1 MRILIVSQ
9 YFYPEN
15 FKINDITFFLKSK
28 GFDIT
33 VLTSKPNYPQ
43 GRFFKGYNFFSKNTE
58 IINGVKIIR
67 VPTIP
72 RLNGGALGM
81 ILNYSSFLF
90 FSFLV
95 FLLRIKNKYDL
106 VFATLLTPATSLLPM
121 IWIKKRFKIP
131 VILWVL
137 DLWPD
142 SFYANTNYRIKP
154 IDYIIEKI
162 TNKVYNNSDSILIS
176 SNYFRKPIIKRLNL
190 TKRFIFFP
198 NWAEDVF
205 YDKIKE
211 NSKVQFTFP
220 DGYNIVFTGNI
231 GESQGFEDI
240 IEAAKLTLNTS
251 INWILI
257 GDGRKKDWIET
268 QIKEHNIK
276 NIYIPGRFPLESM
289 PSFFFRADALLITL
303 KKDEVFSNTL
313 PAKLQPYLTS
323 GKPILGNLS
332 GEGLDIIQANKIGL
346 GCNPGNS
353 KQLSK
358 LAKEMALF
366 SKSKLSEIKKNCLKL
381 NEKNFKKEKIFST
394 LLNEIKIYK
403 NENHNNYS
411 E

>member
-15 FKINDITFFLKSK
+15 FKINDIAFFLKSK
-28 GFDIT
+28 GFDVT
-33 VLTSKPNYPQ
+33 VLTSKPNYPE
-43 GRFFKGYNFFSKNTE
+43 GRFFKGYNFFNKNTE

-81 ILNYSSFLF
+81 ILNYLSFLF
-90 FSFLV
+90 FGFFV
-95 FLLRIKNKYDL
+95 FLFKIKNEYDL

-142 SFYANTNYRIKP
+142 SFYANTGFRINLVSKL
-154 IDYIIEKI
+154 IEKI
-162 TNKVYNNSDSILIS
+162 SDQVYNNADSIFIS
-176 SNYFRKPIIKRLNL
+176 SNYFRKPIIKRLNS
-190 TKRFIFFP
+190 TKRFSFFP
-198 NWAEDVF
+198 NWAEDIF
-205 YDKIKE
+205 YNKIKKT
-211 NSKVQFTFP
+211 SLDQFNYPEGF
-220 DGYNIVFTGNI
+220 NIVFTGNI

-240 IEAAKLTLNTS
+240 VEAAKMTSHTS

-257 GDGRKKDWIET
+257 GDGRKRDWIKS
-268 QIKEHNIK
+268 QIEDHNIK
-276 NIYIPGRFPLESM
+276 NIYIPGRYPLELM
-289 PSFFFRADALLITL
+289 PSYFSLADILLITL

-332 GEGLDIIQANKIGL
+332 GEGLDIIQNNSIGL
-346 GCNPGNS
+346 ACDPGNPA
-353 KQLSK
+353 QLAN
-358 LAKEMALF
+358 LAIEMSLF
-366 SKSKLSEIKKNCLKL
+366 TKTKISEIRKNCLDL
-381 NEKNFKKEKIFST
+381 NENIFNKEEIFKT
-394 LLNEIKIYK
+394 LMSEI
-403 NENHNNYS
+403 NYYNK
-411 E
+411 

>member
-15 FKINDITFFLKSK
+15 FKINDIAFFLKSK
-28 GFDIT
+28 EFDVT
-33 VLTSKPNYPQ
+33 VLTSKPNYPE
-43 GRFFKGYNFFSKNTE
+43 GKFFKGYNFFNKNTE

-81 ILNYSSFLF
+81 ILNYLSFLF
-90 FSFLV
+90 FGFFV
-95 FLLRIKNKYDL
+95 FLFKIKNKYDL

-142 SFYANTNYRIKP
+142 SFYANTGFRINLVSKQ
-154 IDYIIEKI
+154 IEKI
-162 TNKVYNNSDSILIS
+162 SNQVYNNADSIFIS
-176 SNYFRKPIIKRLNL
+176 SNYFRKPIIKRLNS
-190 TKRFIFFP
+190 TKRFSFFP
-198 NWAEDVF
+198 NWAEDIF
-205 YDKIKE
+205 YNKIK
-211 NSKVQFTFP
+211 NTSIDQFNYPKGF
-220 DGYNIVFTGNI
+220 NIVFTGNI

-240 IEAAKLTLNTS
+240 VEAAKMTSHTS

-257 GDGRKKDWIET
+257 GDGRKKDWIKS
-268 QIKEHNIK
+268 QIEDHNIK
-276 NIYIPGRFPLESM
+276 NIYIPGRYPLELM
-289 PSFFFRADALLITL
+289 PTYFSLADILLITL

-332 GEGLDIIQANKIGL
+332 GEGLDIIQNNSIGL
-346 GCNPGNS
+346 ACDPGNPA
-353 KQLSK
+353 QLAN
-358 LAKEMALF
+358 LAIEMSLF
-366 SKSKLSEIKKNCLKL
+366 TKTKISEIKKNCLDL
-381 NEKNFKKEKIFST
+381 NENIFNKKEIFKT
-394 LLNEIKIYK
+394 LMSEI
-403 NENHNNYS
+403 NYYNK
-411 E
+411 